1 MGFIVQIR
9 PEVLKRIREEFPVGC
24 KVELVRMEDR
34 YREMPTG
41 MDGTVTLVDDTGS
54 IHVAW
59 SNGSSLACL
68 WGIDEVRRID

>member
-34 YREMPTG
+34 YREMPQVW
-41 MDGTVTLVDDTGS
+41 TVL
-54 IHVAW
+54 
-59 SNGSSLACL
+59 LLL
-68 WGIDEVRRID
+68 WMTRVQYMLRGPMAAV